1 MDRNLCCKASVVSLA
16 SLMLLLWVG
25 AAMAQRPATVRVG
38 TIPII
43 DTLPFFVARDKGYF
57 EAEGIKVEPVPMAA
71 GAVIIPALVGG
82 SLEVGFGSTVSTI
95 LAVEQGF
102 DFLITADDVYN
113 SRTSSIGVR
122 KDSGINTVRDLQG
135 KNVAA
140 NVIKG
145 PGWLYLREVVAKHGG
160 DPETLKWLEIPF
172 PQMVPALLG
181 KKIDAGEMVEPFE
194 TLAKE
199 TPELKI
205 LVYHYAEVDLTI
217 PLANYFAS
225 KKWIEAHSDVVER
238 FARAHKKGVDFFNN
252 NFAEARALLP
262 KYTGI
267 KPELAAKVS
276 FKTFKNKLEP
286 VTLQRQIELMLKHG
300 LIKKRLKAED
310 MIYKT
315 AM

>member
-1 MDRNLCCKASVVSLA
+1 MARNFCVKAGLVSLL
-16 SLMLLLWVG
+16 SFMLLLSAGV
-25 AAMAQRPATVRVG
+25 AQAQRPATVRVG
-38 TIPII
+38 IIPII
-43 DTLPFFVARDKGYF
+43 DTLPFFVAREKGYF
-57 EAEGIKVEPVPMAA
+57 EAEGIKVEPLPMAG
-71 GAVIIPALVGG
+71 GAVIMPAMAGG
-82 SLEVGFGSTVSTI
+82 SLEVGFSATVSSI
-95 LAVEQGF
+95 QAVEQGF
-102 DFLITADDVYN
+102 DFLIIVDDVYN
-113 SRTSSIGVR
+113 SRTSSMGVR
-122 KDSGINTVRDLQG
+122 KDSGINTPRDLQG

-145 PGWLYLREVVAKHGG
+145 PGWLYLREVVAKYGG

-181 KKIDAGEMVEPFE
+181 KKIEAGELVEPFE

-199 TPELKI
+199 NPELKI

-217 PLANYFAS
+217 PLANFLAS
-225 KKWIEAHSDVVER
+225 KKWIDAHPDVVER

-262 KYTGI
+262 KFTGI

-286 VTLQRQIELMLKHG
+286 ANLQKQIDLMLKHG
-300 LIKKRLKAED
+300 LVKKRLKAED